1 MREITRKQ
9 IMLALEGDPEATQAE
24 RNAITAA
31 LDNRNTTSTGT
42 ELDQVLDPQ
51 RVATLFGKSRKWV
64 DWAAKQEGTLL
75 RRVYLGGTRSAG
87 FSAASVKAALE
98 AATSPEAQARAAVS
112 AKAAR
117 AKAAATIAA
126 RKAEEVAA

>member
-1 MREITRKQ
+1 
-9 IMLALEGDPEATQAE
+9 MLALENDPEATHAE
-24 RNAITAA
+24 RSALKAA
-31 LDNRNTTSTGT
+31 LNNKLTGDGT
-42 ELDQVLDPQ
+42 QLDQVLTPQ
-51 RVATLFGKSRKWV
+51 RVAELFGKSRKWV
-64 DWAAKQEGTLL
+64 DWASKQEGTLL

-98 AATSPEAQARAAVS
+98 AATSPEAQARAAEI

-126 RKAEEVAA
+126 RKGEEVAA